1 MTNREIITLASK
13 ALGVDSK
20 DIAIGNKK
28 NGKTLFISRY
38 DLEDYPNG
46 KEVARYE
53 PGTGKL
59 VIFNVQ

>member
-1 MTNREIITLASK
+1 MTNREIVTQIAK
-13 ALGVDSK
+13 VLGADSK
-20 DIAIGNKK
+20 DIAVGNKK

-53 PGTGKL
+53 PSTGKL
-59 VIFNVQ
+59 VIFDD